1 MCMESLNKNQPQTK
15 QAWGFL
21 VGFFFFYHQT
31 EGLKEQRKWMDTNV
45 SKYLILPKSKCR
57 QINAH
62 KGISFLSPMD
72 FFFSATFLCELEMK
86 TIHPVPQRRALL
98 NGITV

>member
-1 MCMESLNKNQPQTK
+1 
-15 QAWGFL
+15 
-21 VGFFFFYHQT
+21 
-31 EGLKEQRKWMDTNV
+31 MDTNV

-72 FFFSATFLCELEMK
+72 FFCNFLCELEMK
-86 TIHPVPQRRALL
+86 TIHLVPQRTALL